1 MADSS
6 GPKVLTFPLWR
17 GQDTVFTAR
26 RKDPVSG
33 NYVHYAPGTTA
44 KIIFTSGK
52 NVVEIQADTIINDAA
67 TFIVKSFDVE
77 NIRSNAT
84 WRLQFTVDGL
94 NEAPVIGKV
103 VRKDA

>member
-44 KIIFTSGK
+44 KIIFTSGS
-52 NVVEIQADTIINDAA
+52 NVVEIEA
-67 TFIVKSFDVE
+67 KSISGGIAYFDIKSADVE
-77 NIRSNAT
+77 NVRGNAT
-84 WRLQFTVDGL
+84 WRVQFTVNGRD
-94 NEAPVIGKV
+94 ESPVIGKV
-103 VRKDA
+103 VRKDV

>member
-44 KIIFTSGK
+44 KIVFTSGQ
-52 NVVEIQADTIINDAA
+52 NVYEFAAVIDGDSA
-67 TFIVKSFDVE
+67 TFTIDNATVYTVR
-77 NIRSNAT
+77 NNAT
-84 WRLQFTVDGL
+84 WRLQFTIDGRD
-94 NEAPVIGKV
+94 EAPVVGKV
-103 VRKDA
+103 VRKDV